1 MCAASRPPAPRN
13 AARKAAASRRPR
25 AGAALDVGAR
35 FTHGVEVAVAAAT
48 GALSYG
54 LPAAITTLPKP
65 GTRVRVPIRGRLHVG
80 VIWRV
85 APVADLECPVDKL
98 RPIDALLDDEPLLP
112 EPLLRCLEFAARYY
126 QAPLGQAMRL
136 ALPAPLRRTGV
147 TGDEASTKTRWM
159 VGRIEGVDW
168 PTDLRKSERR
178 VLEHVLAH
186 GEVSAS
192 DLRRS
197 SDPLTGTFKRV
208 AVPHQLLEDLAA
220 RGLLRLSQEH
230 VRRDPLGMRADVSVE
245 PPPPA
250 TDEQIA
256 VLAHLSTALQTRKY
270 GGFVLRGVTG
280 SGKTEVYLQLI
291 AEALE
296 QGRGALV
303 LVPEIALTPQ
313 LVQRFRGR
321 FGDRV
326 AALHSGMSD
335 GERLDQ
341 HGRVRRGEARIVI
354 GPRSALFA
362 PLFDLGVIILDE
374 CHDPSFKQQSGLRYH
389 ARDLALVRARESGA
403 VCVLGSATPGC
414 EEMVL
419 VSDGRLTLLEMRRR
433 VADRP
438 MPEAFVIDLREA
450 ERLRD
455 PDDESRPSLLSVPL
469 RDAMVQTIARGE
481 QVIVLHNR
489 RGYATTVVCAGCGD
503 SVECPDC
510 AISLTWHQR
519 QGRLRCHYCNHSV
532 DPDQPCESCS
542 GRNFLR
548 VGTGTERIVH
558 TLERELPGARVARF
572 DRDTATGQRM
582 HELLKQ
588 FRDREIDVLVGTQ
601 MLAKGHDFPSVTLV
615 GVLLAETGLRIP
627 DFRAA
632 ERTFQ
637 LLTQVAGRAGRGD
650 RPGQVLVQSWAPE
663 HPAIMSALRHDH
675 PGFLAQELERRRLSA
690 YPPYSHLALLEL
702 RHTDHQRTATAARIL
717 AEALRGHG
725 ADARGPVA
733 AGVAKLRGVHRYHVL
748 LRAETRATLHGQLRW
763 VQDLATNVLPPG
775 VQLFVDVDPAD
786 FS

>member
-1 MCAASRPPAPRN
+1 MSAAPRSSASRRSSAGS
-13 AARKAAASRRPR
+13 SRRPR
-25 AGAALDVGAR
+25 AGAGLDAGAR
-35 FTHGVEVAVAAAT
+35 FTVGVEVAVAAAT

-54 LPAAITTLPKP
+54 VPPQITIPLQP
-65 GTRVRVPIRGRLHVG
+65 GMRVRVPIRGRLHVG

-85 APVADLECPVDKL
+85 AAVDQLDCPASKL
-98 RPIDALLDDEPLLP
+98 RPLDAVLDEEPLLP

-147 TGDEASTKTRWM
+147 KGDEVKTKTRWI
-159 VGRIEGVDW
+159 VGRIEGIDW
-168 PTDLRKSERR
+168 PTDLPKRDRSVLER
-178 VLEHVLAH
+178 VLAA
-186 GEVSAS
+186 GEIAAS
-192 DLRRS
+192 DLRRA
-197 SDPLTGTFKRV
+197 SDPLTGGFKRV
-208 AVPHQLLEDLAA
+208 SVPQRQLQALAD
-220 RGLLRLSQEH
+220 RGLLKLWEEH
-230 VRRDPLGMRADVSVE
+230 VRRDPLGMRQPAPYE

-250 TDEQIA
+250 TDEQVE
-256 VLAHLSTALQTRKY
+256 VLATLSAALKARTY

-321 FGDRV
+321 FGDQV

-335 GERLDQ
+335 GERVDQ
-341 HGRVRRGEARIVI
+341 HGRVRRGEARIVV

-362 PLFDLGVIILDE
+362 PLFDLGVVILDE

-403 VCVLGSATPGC
+403 LCMLGSATPGC
-414 EEMVL
+414 EEMHL
-419 VSDGRLTLLEMRRR
+419 VHEGRLQLLEMQRR

-438 MPEAFVIDLREA
+438 MPEAFVIDLREV

-455 PDDESRPSLLSVPL
+455 PDDETRPSLLSVPL
-469 RDAMVQTIARGE
+469 RDAMADTLARGE
-481 QVIVLHNR
+481 QVIILHNR
-489 RGYATTVVCAGCGD
+489 RGYATTVVCAGCGE
-503 SVECPDC
+503 SVDCPEC

-532 DPDQPCESCS
+532 DRDQPCGACG

-548 VGTGTERIVH
+548 VGTGTERIEH
-558 TLERELPGARVARF
+558 TLKTALPGARVARF

-582 HELLKQ
+582 HELLRQ
-588 FRDREIDVLVGTQ
+588 FREGELDVLVGTQ
-601 MLAKGHDFPSVTLV
+601 MLAKGHDFPRVTLV
-615 GVLLAETGLRIP
+615 GVLLAETGLRVP

-637 LLTQVAGRAGRGD
+637 LLTQVAGRAGRGE

-663 HPAIMSALRHDH
+663 HPAIMSALGHDH
-675 PGFLAQELERRRLSA
+675 PGFLSQELERRRLSA
-690 YPPYSHLALLEL
+690 YPPFSHLALLEL
-702 RHTDHQRTATAARIL
+702 RHTDHQRTATAARTL
-717 AEALRGHG
+717 AEALRSHG
-725 ADARGPVA
+725 SDARGPVA

-748 LRAETRATLHGQLRW
+748 LRAETRGTLHGQLKW
-763 VQDLATNVLPPG
+763 VQRVAPTALPQG